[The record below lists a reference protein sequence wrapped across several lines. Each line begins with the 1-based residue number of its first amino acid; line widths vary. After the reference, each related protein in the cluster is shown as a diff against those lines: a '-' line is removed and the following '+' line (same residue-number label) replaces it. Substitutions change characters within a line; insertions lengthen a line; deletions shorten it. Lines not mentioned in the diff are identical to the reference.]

1 MVEPSPVMVR
11 RPARGRCIALTGA
24 CSFLGTNLIG
34 MLEEDDAISRIVAL
48 DVARPPSG
56 GPKTR
61 LYEVDLTLPT
71 ADERVAEILAAES
84 VDTLLHMAFLSSPSH
99 NATWA
104 HELESVGSMHL
115 LNGAR
120 QAPLKHLV
128 LWSQTWLYG
137 AKPSN
142 PNFLTE
148 DYPLAADPHE
158 PYFADKIAAEREVA
172 RYALQKP
179 ETVVTVLRT
188 APIVGPTVHNFMTRY
203 LRQRLALTLLGFDP
217 LWQFVHEVDAVAAF
231 KMAIDRPEPG
241 IFNIVS
247 DDVLPLS
254 KVLRFSGCVA
264 APLLHLVAKPFA
276 TLMWTAQLG
285 PLPPGFLP
293 HLRYVCAADGHQAA
307 EVLGFHAAYS
317 SQEALMDLVTAR
329 RLRDA
334 RLARRTGGA

>member
-1 MVEPSPVMVR
+1 MVR
-11 RPARGRCIALTGA
+11 RPPRGRSIALTGA
-24 CSFLGTNLIG
+24 CSFLGKNLVG
-34 MLEEDDAISRIVAL
+34 MLEEDDSVSRIVAL
-48 DVARPPSG
+48 DVARPVSG

-61 LYEVDLTLPT
+61 LYEVDLTVPT
-71 ADERVAEILAAES
+71 ADERIAEILAAES
-84 VDTLLHMAFLSSPSH
+84 VDTLVHMAFLSAPTN
-99 NATWA
+99 NAAWA
-104 HELESVGSMHL
+104 HELESVGTMHL

-120 QAPLKHLV
+120 QAPPEQLV

-148 DYPLAADPHE
+148 DYPLAADPAE

-172 RYALQKP
+172 RYAIQKP
-179 ETVVTVLRT
+179 ETTVTVLRT
-188 APIVGPTVHNFMTRY
+188 APIVGPTATNFMARY

-231 KMAIDRPEPG
+231 KTAIDHRVPG
-241 IFNIVS
+241 IFNIVG

-254 KVLRFSGCVA
+254 KVLRFAGCMA

-276 TLMWTAQLG
+276 SLMWTAQLG

-293 HLRYVCAADGHQAA
+293 YLRYVCAADGQQAA
-307 EVLGFHAAYS
+307 DVLGFRAAYS
-317 SQEALMDLVTAR
+317 SQDALMDFVTAQ

-334 RLARRTGGA
+334 RLARRVEA

>member
-1 MVEPSPVMVR
+1 MVR
-11 RPARGRCIALTGA
+11 RPPPERTRRSIALTGA
-24 CSFLGTNLIG
+24 CSFLGKNLVG
-34 MLEEDDAISRIVAL
+34 MLEEDESVSRIVAL
-48 DVARPPSG
+48 DVARPVSG

-61 LYEVDLTLPT
+61 LYELDLTLPT

-84 VDTLLHMAFLSSPSH
+84 VDTLVHMAFLSSPTS
-99 NATWA
+99 NAAWA
-104 HELESVGSMHL
+104 HELESVGTMHL

-120 QAPLKHLV
+120 QAPPKHLV

-148 DYPLAADPHE
+148 DYPLAADPRE

-172 RYALQKP
+172 RYAIQKP
-179 ETVVTVLRT
+179 ETTVTVLRM
-188 APIVGPTVHNFMTRY
+188 APIVGPTANNFMTRY

-217 LWQFVHEVDAVAAF
+217 LWQFVHEVDAVAAV
-231 KMAIDRPEPG
+231 KLSIDQRLPG
-241 IFNIVS
+241 IFNIVG

-254 KVLRFSGCVA
+254 KILRLSGSMA
-264 APLLHLVAKPFA
+264 APLLHPLARPFA

-285 PLPPGFLP
+285 PWPPGFLP
-293 HLRYVCAADGHQAA
+293 HLRYVCAADGTHAA
-307 EVLGFHAAYS
+307 DVLGFRPAYS
-317 SQEALMDLVTAR
+317 SQDALMDFVTAQ

-334 RLARRTGGA
+334 RLARRIEA